1 MVCFVSFCFFVAI
14 TKLERDKKI
23 RKMNTSVSKV
33 ATRTLASLGAK
44 TASSA
49 SAIQPQ
55 RRLIHR
61 MLPLSG
67 GSGVVGKNWHTVVT
81 VLPCAAAPL
90 VSRRTFVTKS
100 FRHQYGERE
109 ASIKLDENTFE
120 LRLGQSNSDTSAMS
134 RQFPYVWL
142 RDNCTCPRCFNSTIN
157 ENTLDLLEMS
167 TSDDASCR
175 PNSVRTSETGNQ
187 IQVTC

>member
-1 MVCFVSFCFFVAI
+1 MS
-14 TKLERDKKI
+14 L
-23 RKMNTSVSKV
+23 SKV

-61 MLPLSG
+61 MLPPSDG
-67 GSGVVGKNWHTVVT
+67 RVNRRI
-81 VLPCAAAPL
+81 VLNRVSPL
-90 VSRRTFVTKS
+90 LAVSLMPPRRHFVAKS
-100 FRHQYGERE
+100 FRQQCGERE

-120 LRLGQSNSDTSAMS
+120 LRLGQSSNDAGAMS
-134 RQFPYVWL
+134 KQLPYVWL
-142 RDNCTCPRCFNSTIN
+142 RDNCTCLRCFNPTIN
-157 ENTLDLLEMS
+157 EYTLDLLEIN
-167 TSDDASCR
+167 TADDASCR
-175 PNSVRTSETGNQ
+175 PASVRTSETGNQ